1 MANNIIIV
9 PNHIQFGIIGFIY

>member
-9 PNHIQFGIIGFIY
+9 NLKNILYRQL